1 MSAAERANIDGLIA
15 GLIKTK
21 GNKEAAYTPEGRA
34 AEEGVMLALLSGA
47 LQDLNRL
54 ADAAEVLS
62 TPVVTA
68 RGPNIAMAAGVDE
81 QKAITEFVGWL
92 TTRPT
97 TAKIGASYPAPGA
110 FDLVNEYM
118 GVKNGR

>member
-1 MSAAERANIDGLIA
+1 VSAAERASIDGLIA

-21 GNKEAAYTPEGRA
+21 GDGKGAYSPEARA
-34 AEEGVMLALLSGA
+34 AEEGVMLTLLSGA

-54 ADAAEVLS
+54 ADAAEA
-62 TPVVTA
+62 PVVTA